1 MDFEN
6 VLTVV
11 ATSPHPP
18 LLRKQIQAVAEVLQ
32 AAGAQTSAPV
42 WLDEGIAAD
51 IFFTGSAN
59 VESVEAALDSA
70 AVDCIIQPVQY
81 RRKKLLIA
89 DMDSTI
95 IHQECLDELADAA
108 GLKAEISAITEAAM
122 RGELDFA
129 EALRARVGKLAG
141 LPLSALEVT
150 RQRLTLMEGAKEL
163 VTTMRAN
170 GAACYLVSG
179 GFRFFTRHIA
189 AQTGFNEDRGNEFV
203 TENDHLTGQVVEP
216 ILDKTSKLAFLQ
228 ELTARHG
235 LALEDTLAVGD
246 GANDLPMLLAAGLGI
261 AYHAKPKVNQQARA
275 RVRFSNLTALL
286 YAQGYAGISFNARLP
301 A

>member
-18 LLRKQIQAVAEVLQ
+18 LLRKQIQAVAEGLQ
-32 AAGAQTSAPV
+32 AAGAQTADPI

-51 IFFTGSAN
+51 VFFSGS
-59 VESVEAALDSA
+59 VGIEKIETALAGA
-70 AVDCIIQPVQY
+70 AVDCILQPVQH

-141 LPLSALEVT
+141 LPLSALEQT
-150 RQRLTLMEGAKEL
+150 RQRLTLMEGARAL

-189 AQTGFNEDRGNEFV
+189 EQVGFTEDRGNEFMI
-203 TENDHLTGQVVEP
+203 EDGHLTGGVVEP
-216 ILDKTSKLAFLQ
+216 VLDKNSKLAALQ
-228 ELTARHG
+228 EFAARHS
-235 LALEDTLAVGD
+235 LSLEETLAVGD

-286 YAQGYAGISFNARLP
+286 YAQGYAGISL
-301 A
+301 

>member
-18 LLRKQIQAVAEVLQ
+18 LLRKQIQAVAGILQ
-32 AAGAQTSAPV
+32 AAGAHTSEPV
-42 WLDEGIAAD
+42 WLDKGIAAD
-51 IFFTGSAN
+51 IFFSGTVG
-59 VESVEAALDSA
+59 VEKVEAALAGA
-70 AVDCIIQPVQY
+70 AVDCILQPVQH

-141 LPLSALEVT
+141 LPLSALEQT
-150 RQRLTLMEGAKEL
+150 RQRLTLMEGAQAL

-170 GAACYLVSG
+170 GAVCYLVSG

-189 AQTGFNEDRGNEFV
+189 EQAGFNEDRGNEFMI
-203 TENDHLTGQVVEP
+203 ENGHLTGQVVEP
-216 ILDKTSKLAFLQ
+216 VLDKNSKLAALQ
-228 ELTARHG
+228 EFAARHS
-235 LALEDTLAVGD
+235 LSLEETLAVGD

-275 RVRFSNLTALL
+275 RIRFSNLTALL
-286 YAQGYAGISFNARLP
+286 YAQGYAGTAVNARLP
-301 A
+301 V